1 MPSRAP
7 ESEFEPERL
16 LDIFDNDR
24 LAVAEILAEA
34 TTSMREIIDGLSNE
48 VSAGDKQAV
57 ARLLH
62 TLTGVSANIGA
73 NKLSAVSGDLLE
85 SIRRHRTFPPD
96 VVERLRCAHDSFAAR
111 VQEHLDTSSP
121 LSRLNSPDRK

>member
-7 ESEFEPERL
+7 DSEFDPARL

-34 TTSMREIIDGLSNE
+34 ATSMRETIDGLSNE
-48 VSAGDKQAV
+48 VSSGDKQAV

-62 TLTGVSANIGA
+62 TLTGVAANIGA
-73 NKLSAVSGDLLE
+73 NRLSALSGDLLE
-85 SIRRHRTFPPD
+85 YVRRHQTFPPD
-96 VVERLRCAHDSFAAR
+96 LVERLRSAHDCFAACI
-111 VQEHLDTSSP
+111 QEHIDTSNP